1 MENTMGGIIVTPA
14 VNMHADKMSDE
25 HINMFDTVFKDID
38 GAGYFP
44 LLYVGSQLVAGQFHT
59 FIALRR
65 FIHAEGPEKSLVKVI
80 IFQSLN
86 NDFAIHSISEF

>member
-1 MENTMGGIIVTPA
+1 MENTMGGIIVNPA

-44 LLYVGSQLVAGQFHT
+44 LLYV
-59 FIALRR
+59 
-65 FIHAEGPEKSLVKVI
+65 
-80 IFQSLN
+80 
-86 NDFAIHSISEF
+86 